1 LPRYS
6 DALLACEVF
15 RAFKAATAGEE
26 QESPTTTWAFVVT
39 GDKTCEECQKY
50 KDDTYEL
57 ENPDDLLGMFDYG
70 EWIDEDTFAPNIHV
84 NCECT
89 IIRVD

>member
-1 LPRYS
+1 MPSYS
-6 DALLACEVF
+6 DAIAACE
-15 RAFKAATAGEE
+15 ALSIFKAAVAQEE
-26 QESPTTTWAFVVT
+26 QEAPTTTWTFIVT

-70 EWIDEDTFAPNIHV
+70 EWIDEDTFAPNIHP